1 MKIRIEPHTLLRA
14 NERGATEVEIKD
26 TLEHGLDLI
35 GKNGRVGKS
44 KVFGFRNLR
53 NGKFYEEKKVE
64 VFYITE
70 METIITVT
78 VYVFYGNFKV

>member
-26 TLEHGLDLI
+26 TIEHGIDLF
-35 GKNGRVGKS
+35 GKNGRTGKG
-44 KVFGFRNLR
+44 KVFDFRNTR

-64 VFYITE
+64 AYYVME
-70 METIITVT
+70 LETILQ
-78 VYVFYGNFKV
+78 